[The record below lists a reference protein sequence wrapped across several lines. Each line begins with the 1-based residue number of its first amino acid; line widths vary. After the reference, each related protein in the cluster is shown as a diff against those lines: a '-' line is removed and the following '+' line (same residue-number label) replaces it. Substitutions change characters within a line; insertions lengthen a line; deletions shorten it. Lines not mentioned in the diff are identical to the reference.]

1 MAVEERDRRRLQ
13 EALVDS
19 LGSGPTDTLFDHYLP
34 PTGWGDIATKQDLA
48 SLGSELRGEIAQLR
62 GEMHGEIG
70 SVRAEIGNLRA
81 EMHNAFRV
89 QTYALVML
97 IVALVGI
104 LIGLQQAGITR

>member
-1 MAVEERDRRRLQ
+1 
-13 EALVDS
+13 VDTIGTDS
-19 LGSGPTDTLFDHYLP
+19 TDTLFDHYLP
-34 PTGWGDIATKQDLA
+34 PKGWGDIATKQDLA
-48 SLGSELRGEIAQLR
+48 SLGTELRGEIAQLR
-62 GEMHGEIG
+62 GEMHG
-70 SVRAEIGNLRA
+70 EIGNLRA